1 MISKNTKVVYRSS
14 DRNTPSVAMKVIW
27 LNR

>member
-1 MISKNTKVVYRSS
+1 MISKKMKVVYRSS
-14 DRNTPSVAMKVIW
+14 DMNTPSVAISVIW